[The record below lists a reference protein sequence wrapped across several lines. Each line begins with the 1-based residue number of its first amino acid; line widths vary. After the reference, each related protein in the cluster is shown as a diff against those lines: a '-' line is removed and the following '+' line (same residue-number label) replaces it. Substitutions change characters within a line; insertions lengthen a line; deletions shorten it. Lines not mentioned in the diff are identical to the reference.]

1 MTSRLIAGVVALVFT
16 LAACTE
22 IPRSGDVESVGFDEV
37 PVDSEVEFLPP
48 GPSVGASQEEILL
61 GFIAAGTAAQN
72 NYRVARSYLS
82 VPSQE
87 EWNPNQVAL
96 IRAGEAQVTEVDD
109 VTLTY
114 AVPVLA
120 SVDES
125 GRYDQASTIGFQDLT
140 FEFVREGGEWRIE
153 KPPPGIVLTELAFR
167 EAFSSFR
174 LYYFS
179 ADYREVVPDV
189 RWFATRGDVLSKI
202 VRGLIDAP
210 TFWLNQGATV
220 TAFPPGLGLVAP
232 PVVIGGQ
239 ARVDLTDGLLET
251 DEIQRQRIMQQLS
264 LSLQQVPG
272 VVGVDV
278 SVNQIPLAI
287 ELPADDQVTLST
299 GRDARTMVLRGRDFG
314 YIQGGRIEKIVGIS
328 DAVVERRPTIAFF
341 SPLRQEAAVI
351 NGEGLWRIGATGS
364 TTFDPLDAREGL
376 IRPTIDSCG
385 MLWSVGSTVGLD
397 AIIVYTVLGEA
408 DGIDVD
414 LPLDS
419 ALVSLEIARDNT
431 RVALLVQTETGV
443 RVLLAAVERDES
455 CMPQRFGDFVELAQL
470 AGRAVDAAWVDEQQ
484 IAVATRQGSIG
495 EVVLI
500 DVSGRITPLGRP
512 SEPVSMVGGVAG
524 VSGLRL
530 LNDQGVLFQP
540 RGNGWQATGDRADVL
555 VSQK

>member
-1 MTSRLIAGVVALVFT
+1 MTSRLLAVLIA
-16 LAACTE
+16 LAVSLGACTE
-22 IPRSGDVESVGFDEV
+22 IPRSGNVESVGFDEI
-37 PVDSEVEFLPP
+37 PADSDVEFLPP

-72 NYRVARSYLS
+72 NYRVARSYLAT
-82 VPSQE
+82 PSQE

-109 VTLTY
+109 TTLGY
-114 AVPVLA
+114 GVPVLA

-125 GRYDQASTIGFQDLT
+125 GRYDQAATIGFQDLT
-140 FEFVREGGEWRIE
+140 FEFVREQGEWRIDN
-153 KPPPGIVLTELAFR
+153 PPPGIVLTELAFR

-220 TAFPPGLGLVAP
+220 TAFPPGVGLVAP
-232 PVVIGGQ
+232 PVVVGGQ
-239 ARVDLTDGLLET
+239 AQVDLTDGLLDT

-287 ELPADDQVTLST
+287 ELPGDDQFTLST
-299 GRDARTMVLRGRDFG
+299 GRDARTMVLRGREFG
-314 YIQGGRIEKIVGIS
+314 YIQGGRIEKVAGIS
-328 DAVVERRPTIAFF
+328 EGVEERRPTIAFF
-341 SPLRQEAAVI
+341 SPLRQEAAII
-351 NGEGLWRIGATGS
+351 NAEGLWRIGAGGS
-364 TTFDPLDAREGL
+364 ASAEPLDSREGL
-376 IRPTIDSCG
+376 IRPTIDNCG
-385 MLWSVGSTVGLD
+385 MLWSVGSSVGPD
-397 AIIVYTVLGEA
+397 AIIVYTVLGEPDA
-408 DGIDVD
+408 ISLD
-414 LPLDS
+414 LPADS
-419 ALVSLEIARDNT
+419 TLIAMEVARDNT
-431 RVALLVQTETGV
+431 RVAFLVQTETGV
-443 RVLLAAVERDES
+443 RVLLAAVERDET

-470 AGRAVDAAWVDEQQ
+470 TGRAVDAAWVDEQQ
-484 IAVATRQGSIG
+484 IAVVTRQGSVG
-495 EVVLI
+495 EVVVI
-500 DVSGRITPLGRP
+500 DVSGRATPLGRP
-512 SEPVSMVGGVAG
+512 SEPVAMVGGVAG